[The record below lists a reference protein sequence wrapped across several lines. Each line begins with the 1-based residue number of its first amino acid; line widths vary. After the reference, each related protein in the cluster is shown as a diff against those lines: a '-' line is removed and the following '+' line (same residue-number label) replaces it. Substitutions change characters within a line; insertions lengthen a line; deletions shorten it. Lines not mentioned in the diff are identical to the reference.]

1 MLKWFFYI
9 LSTSHIYDRSCWSD
23 SHCHVESC
31 RGDHFDQ
38 NPDCGDFRNGLLEHV
53 YDKLEITKWSNV
65 AVSNRLDSKVSL
77 SQNCSCP
84 FQLARDHVLFFN
96 VYEKY

>member
-9 LSTSHIYDRSCWSD
+9 LSTSHIFDRSCWSD

-31 RGDHFDQ
+31 RGDHFDK
-38 NPDCGDFRNGLLEHV
+38 NPDCGDFRNGLLERV

-77 SQNCSCP
+77 CHKIVVVP
-84 FQLARDHVLFFN
+84 FNWRVTAFYFLMYN
-96 VYEKY
+96 G

>member
-23 SHCHVESC
+23 SHCHVESY
-31 RGDHFDQ
+31 RGDHFDK

-65 AVSNRLDSKVSL
+65 ARFQSVRFKSFIV

-96 VYEKY
+96 V